1 MDGSALY
8 EEDVFAW
15 SQHQAAALRRLA
27 ASGAALPNDLDL
39 VHVAEEIEDLG
50 ISELNRV
57 LGHLEGMLIHLVKAA
72 SSPGVDAV
80 RHWLV
85 EIDQHR
91 RDATRHFTNAMRQRI
106 DLERAWKRSRRA
118 AATDLARFG
127 ETVAPLPDACP
138 FALDELL
145 DEEMA
150 AEALLARLRPP
161 EPPLSP

>member
-1 MDGSALY
+1 MDQSALY

-15 SQHQAAALRRLA
+15 SQHQAAVLRRLA
-27 ASGAALPNDLDL
+27 ESGAALPNDLDL
-39 VHVAEEIEDLG
+39 EHVAEEIEDLG

-72 SSPGVDAV
+72 SSPSVDAV

-106 DLERAWKRSRRA
+106 DLARTWTRARRA
-118 AATDLARFG
+118 ATTDLARFG
-127 ETVAPLPDACP
+127 EPVAPLPDSCP
-138 FALDELL
+138 FTLDELL
-145 DEEMA
+145 DEDNA
-150 AEALLARLRPP
+150 AEALLARLRDA
-161 EPPLSP
+161 EG

>member
-72 SSPGVDAV
+72 SSPGVEAL

-85 EIDQHR
+85 EIDEHQ
-91 RDATRHFTNAMRQRI
+91 ANAQRHVTNAMRQRI
-106 DLERAWKRSRRA
+106 DLEKTWKRARRRA
-118 AATDLARFG
+118 EMALSRFG

-161 EPPLSP
+161 EAPLSP